1 MNNLQEYGQRL
12 IEFLSDIIESLGETG
27 IMMSFAVL
35 AAIILGLPIGTIL
48 FLTNEDNPR
57 ENKLVYQVLYFIY
70 HCLKKAVCM
79 LGKFHPKIFLVEMNN
94 LT

>member
-12 IEFLSDIIESLGETG
+12 IEFLPDIIESIGETG
-27 IMMSFAVL
+27 IMMSFAML

-57 ENKLVYQVLYFIY
+57 EISWSTKSYTLSIIA
-70 HCLKKAVCM
+70 LKISGYAR
-79 LGKFHPKIFLVEMNN
+79 
-94 LT
+94 